1 MYLLNINIDNS
12 YMLIILLFVTTVFD
26 ITLLGYILSLTVKQ
40 SISEC

>member
-1 MYLLNINIDNS
+1 MYLFNINIDNS
-12 YMLIILLFVTTVFD
+12 YMVIILLFVTPVFD